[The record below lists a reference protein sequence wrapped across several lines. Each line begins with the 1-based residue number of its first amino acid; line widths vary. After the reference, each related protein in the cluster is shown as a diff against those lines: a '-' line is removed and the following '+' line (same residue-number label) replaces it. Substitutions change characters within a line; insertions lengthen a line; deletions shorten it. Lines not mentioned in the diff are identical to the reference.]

1 MIVESQ
7 WIVDP
12 MIILY
17 SIQGR
22 GRGDVHF
29 VLGTTKVDKK
39 VNILMLSNRKI
50 IFKPV
55 QTALKSHSE
64 YSNC

>member
-1 MIVESQ
+1 MKFYSFCQSSENDGNMIVESQ

-39 VNILMLSNRKI
+39 VNILMLSNRK
-50 IFKPV
+50 K
-55 QTALKSHSE
+55 
-64 YSNC
+64 